1 MEGGNPKPLTV
12 LQPTDRPVRFSRDGK
27 EIFVTSKE
35 KGTPGIDVYRVSLAT
50 GGRTLLWHLQSPR
63 TTVANDIVLVDVTP
77 DGTGYAYGYRQKS
90 TVLYVV
96 NGVKL

>member
-1 MEGGNPKPLTV
+1 VEGGNPKPLTV

-27 EIFVTSKE
+27 ERFVTSKE